1 MKKLLFTIAGI
12 LLNCSIG
19 LVAQD
24 ATPKLNQLKLMQG
37 LWVGKV
43 QHAFS
48 EDSVEVSETIQFG
61 NSFEYKTYLVVNG
74 KQSFLNGGSFIYSPK
89 EDKFKGFVYRPSG
102 NYQTW
107 IGSFTTE
114 TRLSIDIVLNFN
126 PEKVLIKEVV
136 ESENPTNY
144 TATFYN
150 LDGTIRGEYKYTRE
164 TR

>member
-1 MKKLLFTIAGI
+1 MKKLCFAIAVF
-12 LLNCSIG
+12 LLNCSIS
-19 LVAQD
+19 LLSQD
-24 ATPKLNQLKLMQG
+24 ATPKLNQLKLMQD

-43 QHAFS
+43 QHTFS
-48 EDSVEVSETIQFG
+48 EDSVEVSETKQFG
-61 NSFEYKTYLVVNG
+61 NAFEYKTYLVVNG
-74 KQSFLNGGSFIYSPK
+74 KESFLNGGSFIYSPK

-114 TRLSIDIVLNFN
+114 TRLSIDIVQNLN

-136 ESENPTNY
+136 ESESPTNY

-150 LDGTIRGEYKYTRE
+150 LDGTKRGEYKYTRE
-164 TR
+164 TK